1 MELASMTC
9 TPDQEGLSPLTRRE
23 IADLKSQVPD
33 WGLLEGRLIR
43 RFETANFMDS
53 IELVTEIARIAKEQ
67 EHYPDIRI
75 TEYRHVDVIWYSYR
89 YGGITQNDLIMAA
102 KVSAFARTRSL

>member
-1 MELASMTC
+1 MAC
-9 TPDQEGLSPLTRRE
+9 TPDQEGLTPLTRRE
-23 IADLKSQVPD
+23 MATLKSQVPD
-33 WGLLEGRLIR
+33 WRLEEGCLIR

-53 IELVTEIARIAKEQ
+53 VELVTEIARIAKEQ

-75 TEYRHVDVIWYSYR
+75 TEYRYVDVIWYSYR

-102 KVSAFARTRSL
+102 KVSAFARTRRL